1 MQADRLFWLG
11 AMLCATRPLEE
22 LARDLRQAARELEL
36 RGEPVESA
44 FYGKHAAD
52 LDRIRAEILS
62 RAQRLCD
69 A

>member
-1 MQADRLFWLG
+1 MESDRTFWLG
-11 AMLCATRPLEE
+11 AMLCATRPLEDIERE
-22 LARDLRQAARELEL
+22 LRTAARELEL